1 MLEKLKKN
9 NTTKKDKENV
19 AHTKKL
25 KRKKDD
31 SNKILERTNGSNEVE
46 PRFVILKNE
55 KNLCLIDVE
64 KFAYFLKAFNYG
76 SAIID
81 NNGQIEDFIVSEK
94 DIDEA
99 CEHIEKCSPNSAN
112 TKLMINIFLNYY
124 RGLSDDE
131 VFEKVTEDITDENE
145 EQPLED
151 NLELE
156 EEEQNSG
163 NIEDEKNDELSDI
176 NEHPQKVN
184 QEESVKNSD
193 KKEENVEDENAKAED
208 EITSNQDDD
217 SENKDAI
224 IGCLLLNSC
233 EYFDSEEEIDKYIEQ
248 APIDRM
254 NLYDGKQTIEIE
266 ENKTYSFNFYSYQII
281 ENEIIRYLDS
291 VDFAV
296 IIKDK
301 IMPML
306 SNITHQKLLITTKQD
321 LDEN

>member
-46 PRFVILKNE
+46 TRFVILKNE

-131 VFEKVTEDITDENE
+131 VFEKVTEDIPAENE

-163 NIEDEKNDELSDI
+163 NMEEEKNDDI
-176 NEHPQKVN
+176 NEQSQEVN
-184 QEESVKNSD
+184 QEMVESSEN
-193 KKEENVEDENAKAED
+193 KEENVEDENTKADD

-233 EYFDSEEEIDKYIEQ
+233 EYFESEEEIDKYIEQ

>member
-163 NIEDEKNDELSDI
+163 NIEEEKNDDI
-176 NEHPQKVN
+176 NEQSQEVN
-184 QEESVKNSD
+184 QEEMVESSEN
-193 KKEENVEDENAKAED
+193 KEENVEDENTKAED

>member
-163 NIEDEKNDELSDI
+163 NMEEEKNDDI
-176 NEHPQKVN
+176 NEQSQEVN
-184 QEESVKNSD
+184 QEEMVESSEN
-193 KKEENVEDENAKAED
+193 KEENVEDENTKAED

>member
-19 AHTKKL
+19 ADTKKL

-64 KFAYFLKAFNYG
+64 KFAYYLKAFNYG

-81 NNGQIEDFIVSEK
+81 YNGQIEDFIVSEK

-156 EEEQNSG
+156 EEQNSG
-163 NIEDEKNDELSDI
+163 NMEEEKNDDI
-176 NEHPQKVN
+176 NEQSQEVN
-184 QEESVKNSD
+184 QEEMVESSEN
-193 KKEENVEDENAKAED
+193 KEENVEDENTKAED
-208 EITSNQDDD
+208 EITSNQNDDI
-217 SENKDAI
+217 ENKDAI

-233 EYFDSEEEIDKYIEQ
+233 EYFESEEEIDKYIEQ

-266 ENKTYSFNFYSYQII
+266 ENKIYTFNFYSYQII

>member
-163 NIEDEKNDELSDI
+163 NMEEEKNDDI
-176 NEHPQKVN
+176 NEQSQEVN
-184 QEESVKNSD
+184 QEEMVESSEN
-193 KKEENVEDENAKAED
+193 KEENVEDENAKAED

-281 ENEIIRYLDS
+281 ENEIIRYFDS

>member
-31 SNKILERTNGSNEVE
+31 SNNILERTNGSNEVE

-163 NIEDEKNDELSDI
+163 NMEEEKNDDI
-176 NEHPQKVN
+176 NEQSQEVN
-184 QEESVKNSD
+184 QEEMVESSEN
-193 KKEENVEDENAKAED
+193 KEENVEDENAKAED

-281 ENEIIRYLDS
+281 ENEIIRYFDS

>member
-99 CEHIEKCSPNSAN
+99 CEHIEKCSPTSAN

-131 VFEKVTEDITDENE
+131 VFENVTEDITDENE

-163 NIEDEKNDELSDI
+163 NMEEEKNDDI
-176 NEHPQKVN
+176 NEQSQEVN
-184 QEESVKNSD
+184 QEEMVESSEN
-193 KKEENVEDENAKAED
+193 KEENVEDENTKAED

-233 EYFDSEEEIDKYIEQ
+233 EYFESEEEIDKYIEQ

-321 LDEN
+321 LDEK

>member
-163 NIEDEKNDELSDI
+163 NMEEEKNDDI
-176 NEHPQKVN
+176 NEQSQEVN
-184 QEESVKNSD
+184 QEEMVESSEN
-193 KKEENVEDENAKAED
+193 KEENVEDENTKAED

-233 EYFDSEEEIDKYIEQ
+233 EYFESEEEIDKYIEQ

-266 ENKTYSFNFYSYQII
+266 ENKIYSFNFYSYQII

>member
-163 NIEDEKNDELSDI
+163 NMEEEKNDDI
-176 NEHPQKVN
+176 NEQSQEVN
-184 QEESVKNSD
+184 QEEMVESSEN
-193 KKEENVEDENAKAED
+193 KEENVEDENAKAED

>member
-131 VFEKVTEDITDENE
+131 VFEKVTEDIPAENE
-145 EQPLED
+145 EHPQED

-156 EEEQNSG
+156 EEQNSG
-163 NIEDEKNDELSDI
+163 NMEEEKNDDI
-176 NEHPQKVN
+176 NEHPQEVK

-233 EYFDSEEEIDKYIEQ
+233 EYFESEEEIDKYIEQ

-321 LDEN
+321 LDEK

>member
-163 NIEDEKNDELSDI
+163 NMEEEKNDDI
-176 NEHPQKVN
+176 NEQSQEVN
-184 QEESVKNSD
+184 QEEMVESSEN
-193 KKEENVEDENAKAED
+193 KEENVEDENTKAED

-281 ENEIIRYLDS
+281 ENEIIRYFDS